1 MPDVGTMR
9 SRPAAQS
16 LMEKLLALHD
26 VRPAQSRLARL
37 FGLPPLNAT
46 ETPWYVGARGEIA
59 VARALGRLPAA
70 WTVLHSLPVGKTES
84 DIDHLLVG
92 PAGVFTINTKH
103 HSGKKIWVGGRGF
116 LVSGRSMPYIDR
128 AESEAA
134 SVGKLIARHLPSG
147 TLVRAMI
154 VLVDP
159 GSIRIRERPE
169 LVTVIDA
176 RHLVRWILKQ
186 PEMLGASEVA
196 DLAHLL
202 DNPAVWRETPEQAAD
217 VPGRFAALDAA
228 VRSAAQRQ
236 TLWFGGGVVLLV
248 GAGMAVASR
257 LLGLA

>member
-26 VRPAQSRLARL
+26 GRPQQSGLARL
-37 FGLPPLNAT
+37 LGLPPLNAT

-59 VARALGRLPAA
+59 VARVLATLPAA
-70 WTVLHSLPVGKTES
+70 WTVLHSLPVGTKES

-116 LVSGRSMPYIDR
+116 LVSGRSVPYIDR

-134 SVGKLIARHLPSG
+134 SVGRLIASHLPQG
-147 TLVRAMI
+147 TLVRSMI

-169 LVTVIDA
+169 LVTVLDA
-176 RHLVRWILKQ
+176 RHLVRWLATQ
-186 PEMLGASEVA
+186 PVVLGPTEVA
-196 DLAHLL
+196 DLAHLFE
-202 DNPAVWRETPEQAAD
+202 NPAVWRQTPESAAD
-217 VPGRFAALDAA
+217 APGRFAALDGA

-236 TLWFGGGVVLLV
+236 TLWAGGGVVVVV
-248 GAGMAVASR
+248 GGCMAVASR
-257 LLGLA
+257 LLGVA